1 MRRGFHILLLLTLCL
16 GLDNPVAVA
25 QDEPAP
31 FPGLFSEVL
40 DVRVIN
46 VEIIVTDRNGTPI
59 TGLTPDDFKL
69 FVDDEQIPIDY
80 FTEVRGGVA
89 LDEPSTAS
97 IAGIPSVA
105 PGEPVGT
112 SYLVFIDDFFS
123 IKRDRNLVLE
133 ALEAEAVRMQPED
146 RMAIVAFDGTD
157 LEMLSSWT
165 SSYTAVERVF
175 EAAMERPALGL
186 HRLVER
192 RQFEVE
198 AGQSLD
204 ELVGMSEEIIA
215 NPFSERPLFARR
227 LEPQEKAYLSRLS
240 QQINRSVAAATA
252 TLRSFAMPPGRKVMI
267 LLSGGW
273 PFIPADYIVGD
284 VTRALFGEEG
294 PYGRNL
300 YGRLAETA
308 NLLGY
313 TLYPVDVP
321 GLDREFEGSAEFAR
335 LPRATGSFDRGFVRE
350 DSVQATLRY
359 LASETGGQALIN
371 SEREDV
377 FPAVVADTRSYY
389 WLGFSPVRG
398 RDDESHDLR
407 VELSSPEFRSR
418 VRSGFLDS
426 SAATEVN
433 MAVEST
439 LLFGN
444 AEASTSLSVAV
455 GAPEPAQSRRMEV
468 PLRIS
473 FDLDE
478 ITFLPLGEEYIAQ
491 LELRIAVLDSKGQ
504 QAPIPIIPMA
514 LRVPELP
521 EPGSRGTYDTRLLL
535 RRLPHEAVAAI
546 HDPASGRILTTGFA
560 IAP

>member
-1 MRRGFHILLLLTLCL
+1 MKKSLHLLALLIWVL
-16 GLDNPVAVA
+16 GIGVPLAA
-25 QDEPAP
+25 QEL
-31 FPGLFSEVL
+31 PGLFSEVL

-46 VEIIVTDRNGTPI
+46 VEVIVTDGKGTPI
-59 TGLTPDDFKL
+59 TGLAPDDFRL
-69 FVDDEQIPIDY
+69 FVDDEEVAVDY

-89 LDEPSTAS
+89 LDAAPTDR
-97 IAGIPSVA
+97 IAGIPAVA

-123 IKRDRNLVLE
+123 VKRDRNLVLE
-133 ALEAEAVRMQPED
+133 TLEAEVVRMQPED
-146 RMAIVAFDGTD
+146 RMAIVAFDGED
-157 LEMLSSWT
+157 LEMLTTWS
-165 SSYTAVERVF
+165 SSYPAIERSL
-175 EAAMERPALGL
+175 EDAMERPALGL

-192 RQFEVE
+192 RQFEVA
-198 AGQSLD
+198 AGQSFD
-204 ELVGMSEEIIA
+204 ELVGMSEEIIG
-215 NPFSERPLFARR
+215 NPFSERPLFSRR
-227 LEPQEKAYLSRLS
+227 LEPQEKAYLNRLS
-240 QQINRSVAAATA
+240 EQINRSVAAATA

-273 PFIPADYIVGD
+273 PFIPADYVVGD

-300 YGRLAETA
+300 YGRLSETA

-321 GLDREFEGSAEFAR
+321 GLDRDFEGSAEFSR
-335 LPRATGSFDRGFVRE
+335 LPRARGNFDRGFVRE

-359 LASETGGQALIN
+359 LAAETGGQALIN
-371 SEREDV
+371 AERLDV

-398 RDDESHDLR
+398 RDDETHDLR
-407 VELSSPEFRSR
+407 VELSNSEFRSR
-418 VRSGFLDS
+418 VRAGFLDS
-426 SAATEVN
+426 SLATEVN

-439 LLFGN
+439 LLFGSSQ
-444 AEASTSLSVAV
+444 ASSSVSVEV
-455 GAPEPAQSRRMEV
+455 GDPDLVQSRRMEV

-473 FDLDE
+473 FDLGE
-478 ITFLPLGEEYIAQ
+478 VTFLPQGEAYVAQ

-504 QAPIPIIPMA
+504 QAPMPVIPIS
-514 LRVPELP
+514 LRLPDLP
-521 EPGSRGTYDTRLLL
+521 EPGSRGNYDTRLLL

-546 HDPASGRILTTGFA
+546 HDPASGKILTTGFA